1 MLSRRLFLAA
11 TLSTATLA
19 GYVMPPSAIAADYD
33 RMIGKAIDYLRTK
46 GRGADGSYSKQTG
59 IGVTALVTTALLR
72 HGRTPDD
79 PLVADSLNFLAANV
93 QADGGIYAPKSQF
106 QNYETCVALMCFTE
120 ANPDGRYAKIIAGAD
135 KYLRGL
141 QVNEDKGVGKDDLSY
156 GGGGYSEKRRPDL
169 SNTAF
174 LVDALK
180 SAGASS
186 DDQALQNALIF
197 VSRCQNLESEFN
209 TAPLGAKVNDGGFY
223 YSVAGGGQG
232 PESDDGKGLRS
243 YGTMTYAGLKSMIYA
258 GVGKDDKRV
267 KAALGWIQKNY
278 DLSSNP
284 GMADN
289 GLYYYYHTFAKA
301 LATLEQDEIVD
312 SKGKKHDW
320 RAELMDVLARQQ
332 QEDGSWV
339 NKNTR
344 FLEGDANL
352 VTAYSLLA
360 LSYCQQ
366 SAQPEGNRSQK

>member
-1 MLSRRLFLAA
+1 MHRRRFLAA
-11 TLSTATLA
+11 SLATLTIA
-19 GYVMPPSAIAADYD
+19 GLAPPVFAADADYD
-33 RMIGKAIDYLRTK
+33 KMVARAIDYLKTK
-46 GRGADGSYSKQTG
+46 GRAEDGSYSRQAG

-79 PLVADSLNFLAANV
+79 PLVADSLKFLEQAA
-93 QADGGIYAPKSQF
+93 QPDGGIYSPKSEF
-106 QNYETCVALMCFTE
+106 QNYETCVSVLCFTE
-120 ANPDGRYAKIIAGAD
+120 ANKDGKYKKIIENAD

-141 QVNEDKGVGKDDLSY
+141 QVDEKTRGVGKEDLSY

-197 VSRCQNLESEFN
+197 VSRCQNLESEHN
-209 TAPLGAKVNDGGFY
+209 TSPLAAKVNDGGFY
-223 YSVAGGGQG
+223 YSVSGGGQG
-232 PESDDGKGLRS
+232 PTSTDGAGLRS

-258 GVGKDDKRV
+258 GVSKDDKRV

-278 DLSSNP
+278 DLSANP
-284 GMADN
+284 GMGDN

-301 LATLEQDEIVD
+301 LDTIGQDEITD
-312 SKGKKHDW
+312 ADGNKHDW
-320 RAELMDVLARQQ
+320 RSELIATLASQQ
-332 QEDGSWV
+332 REDGSWV
-339 NKNTR
+339 NKNGR

-360 LSYCQQ
+360 LSHC
-366 SAQPEGNRSQK
+366 RRK